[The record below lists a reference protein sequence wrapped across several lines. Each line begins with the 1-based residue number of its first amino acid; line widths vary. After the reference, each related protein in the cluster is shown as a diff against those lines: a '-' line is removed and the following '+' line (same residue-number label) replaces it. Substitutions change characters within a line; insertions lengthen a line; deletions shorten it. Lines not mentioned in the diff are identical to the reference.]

1 MDDTRRR
8 ELHDH
13 FVAALMEQEFLDYED
28 AERVVGEFEKS
39 RICPYCGSSVG
50 QSATISNP
58 LSGTIWAGNS
68 R

>member
-1 MDDTRRR
+1 MDDH
-8 ELHDH
+8 ELRAQLI
-13 FVAALMEQEFLDYED
+13 AALMTADGLDYAD
-28 AERVVGEFEKS
+28 AERVVGEFEHS
-39 RICPYCGSSVG
+39 RICPYCGSSVS